1 MPASTLPAR
10 PSLDQLRKQAKELL
24 KSVRAG
30 DAAASSRFGTF
41 LPTLPER
48 DAVTLADAQLVVARE
63 YGFDNWPDLVHHVEM
78 VNPPGLRK
86 FERMADELVAG
97 YMSGDYEG
105 IREVN
110 WVYGTSFVWYRE
122 LEAMH
127 QRLPTW
133 FASESR
139 SMDLAVTDARYL
151 VARRTGFES
160 WDELVRSLT
169 SKSPAPA
176 LATAPRRIPFCRID
190 AELGIVTHVA
200 DRGAKPRWTEVP
212 HHRSRTGGAP
222 SPSRAA
228 ALHDGM
234 GAADF

>member
-110 WVYGTSFVWYRE
+110 WV
-122 LEAMH
+122 
-127 QRLPTW
+127 
-133 FASESR
+133 
-139 SMDLAVTDARYL
+139 
-151 VARRTGFES
+151 
-160 WDELVRSLT
+160 
-169 SKSPAPA
+169 
-176 LATAPRRIPFCRID
+176 
-190 AELGIVTHVA
+190 
-200 DRGAKPRWTEVP
+200 
-212 HHRSRTGGAP
+212 
-222 SPSRAA
+222 
-228 ALHDGM
+228 
-234 GAADF
+234 

>member
-48 DAVTLADAQLVVARE
+48 DAVTLA
-63 YGFDNWPDLVHHVEM
+63 GFDNWPDLVHHVEM

-110 WVYGTSFVWYRE
+110 WV
-122 LEAMH
+122 
-127 QRLPTW
+127 
-133 FASESR
+133 
-139 SMDLAVTDARYL
+139 
-151 VARRTGFES
+151 
-160 WDELVRSLT
+160 
-169 SKSPAPA
+169 
-176 LATAPRRIPFCRID
+176 
-190 AELGIVTHVA
+190 
-200 DRGAKPRWTEVP
+200 
-212 HHRSRTGGAP
+212 
-222 SPSRAA
+222 
-228 ALHDGM
+228 
-234 GAADF
+234 